1 MTQPVKLAAK
11 IAKVMEAVGYVAKTG
26 TNSAQGYKFVQASA
40 VADKVREQ
48 LVKFNVSM
56 TPTSIDV
63 ISEGLTPSGKQTLLT
78 LRFTW
83 TLTDGDSGESL
94 SFQSVGT
101 GADSGDKAAYKAA
114 TGALK
119 YALLTGFLIPTGD
132 DPEAD
137 LSTDR
142 VGAEFARG
150 PQVAYDVW
158 LSDKKEPK
166 EKEFKTGTK
175 AFEFFASRSTNEYQQ
190 WKAAD
195 KETRGAEP
203 AAKYVY
209 LTLTV
214 FDKKTQEHLYKI
226 YYKVSEAKTKNPSE
240 KRPNLHVT
248 GESRNV
254 REYEGKAYEDVTV
267 RDASPLIWTPMEP
280 RE

>member
-56 TPTSIDV
+56 TPTQIDV
-63 ISEGLTPSGKQTLLT
+63 ISEGLTPSGKQALLT

-83 TLTDGDSGESL
+83 TLTDGETGETL
-94 SFQSVGT
+94 SFQSIGT

-137 LSTDR
+137 IATDR
-142 VGAEFARG
+142 VVE
-150 PQVAYDVW
+150 
-158 LSDKKEPK
+158 
-166 EKEFKTGTK
+166 
-175 AFEFFASRSTNEYQQ
+175 
-190 WKAAD
+190 
-195 KETRGAEP
+195 
-203 AAKYVY
+203 AAKKIFGDTEKVAPAPA
-209 LTLTV
+209 
-214 FDKKTQEHLYKI
+214 KKPDLNDLEF
-226 YYKVSEAKTKNPSE
+226 
-240 KRPNLHVT
+240 
-248 GESRNV
+248 
-254 REYEGKAYEDVTV
+254 
-267 RDASPLIWTPMEP
+267 
-280 RE
+280 

>member
-11 IAKVMEAVGYVAKTG
+11 IAQVMEAVGYVAKTG

-56 TPTSIDV
+56 TPTQIDV
-63 ISEGLTPSGKQTLLT
+63 ISEGLTPSGKQALLT

-83 TLTDGDSGESL
+83 TLTDGESGETV

-142 VGAEFARG
+142 VGE
-150 PQVAYDVW
+150 
-158 LSDKKEPK
+158 
-166 EKEFKTGTK
+166 
-175 AFEFFASRSTNEYQQ
+175 
-190 WKAAD
+190 
-195 KETRGAEP
+195 
-203 AAKYVY
+203 AAKKLFGDTEKVAPAPA
-209 LTLTV
+209 
-214 FDKKTQEHLYKI
+214 KKPDLNDLEF
-226 YYKVSEAKTKNPSE
+226 
-240 KRPNLHVT
+240 
-248 GESRNV
+248 
-254 REYEGKAYEDVTV
+254 
-267 RDASPLIWTPMEP
+267 
-280 RE
+280 

>member
-48 LVKFNVSM
+48 LTKLNVSM
-56 TPTSIDV
+56 TPTAIDV

-83 TLTDGDSGESL
+83 TLTDGDSGETI

-137 LSTDR
+137 AATDR
-142 VGAEFARG
+142 VAE
-150 PQVAYDVW
+150 
-158 LSDKKEPK
+158 
-166 EKEFKTGTK
+166 
-175 AFEFFASRSTNEYQQ
+175 
-190 WKAAD
+190 
-195 KETRGAEP
+195 
-203 AAKYVY
+203 AAKKIFGDTERVAPAPA
-209 LTLTV
+209 
-214 FDKKTQEHLYKI
+214 KKPDLDDLEF
-226 YYKVSEAKTKNPSE
+226 
-240 KRPNLHVT
+240 
-248 GESRNV
+248 
-254 REYEGKAYEDVTV
+254 
-267 RDASPLIWTPMEP
+267 
-280 RE
+280 

>member
-48 LVKFNVSM
+48 LSKLNVSM
-56 TPTSIDV
+56 TPTQIDV
-63 ISEGLTPSGKQTLLT
+63 ISEGTTPSGKQSLLT

-83 TLTDGDSGESL
+83 TLTDGDSGETL

-142 VGAEFARG
+142 VSE
-150 PQVAYDVW
+150 
-158 LSDKKEPK
+158 
-166 EKEFKTGTK
+166 
-175 AFEFFASRSTNEYQQ
+175 
-190 WKAAD
+190 
-195 KETRGAEP
+195 
-203 AAKYVY
+203 AAKRIFGDTEKVAPAP
-209 LTLTV
+209 T
-214 FDKKTQEHLYKI
+214 KKPDLDDLEF
-226 YYKVSEAKTKNPSE
+226 
-240 KRPNLHVT
+240 
-248 GESRNV
+248 
-254 REYEGKAYEDVTV
+254 
-267 RDASPLIWTPMEP
+267 
-280 RE
+280 

>member
-56 TPTSIDV
+56 TPTQIDV
-63 ISEGLTPSGKQTLLT
+63 ISEGLTPSGKQSLLT

-83 TLTDGDSGESL
+83 TLTDGDSGETI

-137 LSTDR
+137 IATDR
-142 VGAEFARG
+142 VVE
-150 PQVAYDVW
+150 
-158 LSDKKEPK
+158 
-166 EKEFKTGTK
+166 
-175 AFEFFASRSTNEYQQ
+175 
-190 WKAAD
+190 
-195 KETRGAEP
+195 
-203 AAKYVY
+203 AAKKIFGDTEKVAPAPA
-209 LTLTV
+209 
-214 FDKKTQEHLYKI
+214 KKPDLNDLEF
-226 YYKVSEAKTKNPSE
+226 
-240 KRPNLHVT
+240 
-248 GESRNV
+248 
-254 REYEGKAYEDVTV
+254 
-267 RDASPLIWTPMEP
+267 
-280 RE
+280 

>member
-48 LVKFNVSM
+48 LVKFNISM
-56 TPTSIDV
+56 TPTAIDV
-63 ISEGLTPSGKQTLLT
+63 ISEGLTPSGKQALLT

-83 TLTDGDSGESL
+83 TLTDGESGETI

-137 LSTDR
+137 LATDR
-142 VGAEFARG
+142 VGE
-150 PQVAYDVW
+150 
-158 LSDKKEPK
+158 
-166 EKEFKTGTK
+166 
-175 AFEFFASRSTNEYQQ
+175 
-190 WKAAD
+190 
-195 KETRGAEP
+195 
-203 AAKYVY
+203 AAKKIFGDTEKVAPAPA
-209 LTLTV
+209 
-214 FDKKTQEHLYKI
+214 KKPDLNDLEF
-226 YYKVSEAKTKNPSE
+226 
-240 KRPNLHVT
+240 
-248 GESRNV
+248 
-254 REYEGKAYEDVTV
+254 
-267 RDASPLIWTPMEP
+267 
-280 RE
+280 